1 MRISRKSD
9 FKGEKMGNPKNI
21 TRRDFIKQTSLAAVG
36 STLLLGKTGLVYSQ
50 DAKKVRVILV
60 RDNGVLDEKGRPK
73 YEVVLDMLD
82 RAVTTLTGKKDVVQ
96 AWKTFIRADD
106 VVGIKSNVW
115 TYIPTT
121 SQVENALKK
130 RVMDAGVGESN
141 IGIDDRG
148 VLRNPIFKRSTA
160 LINARPMRSHHW
172 AGVGTLIKNYIMFV
186 PDPPNYHDDA
196 CSRLATIWDNP
207 LCKGKTRL
215 NVLVMLTPQFHGVG
229 PHNFNPRYV
238 WNYYGLI
245 VSFDPV
251 AADSTGLCIIQAKR
265 RDFFG
270 EDRPLSPPAKHIF
283 EADTR
288 YNLGTS
294 DPNKI
299 DLIKI
304 GYEEDTFV

>member
-1 MRISRKSD
+1 VGKKRI
-9 FKGEKMGNPKNI
+9 I
-21 TRRDFIKQTSLAAVG
+21 TRRDFIKNTSLAAIG
-36 STLLLGKTGLVYSQ
+36 SPLFLGKNGFKFSADT
-50 DAKKVRVILV
+50 KKTKVILV
-60 RDNGVLDEKGRPK
+60 RDSNVLDDNGRPK

-82 RAVTTLTGKKDVVQ
+82 KAVTALIGEKDIVQ
-96 AWKTFIRADD
+96 AWKTFIKPDD

-121 SQVENALKK
+121 SQVEDALKK
-130 RVMDAGVGESN
+130 RVMDVGVAESN

-148 VLRNPIFKRSTA
+148 VLRNPIFLKSTA
-160 LINARPMRSHHW
+160 LINVRPMRSHHW
-172 AGVGTLIKNYIMFV
+172 AGVGTLIKNYIMFI
-186 PDPPNYHDDA
+186 PDPPNYHDDSCA
-196 CSRLATIWDNP
+196 RLASIWDNP

-251 AADSTGLCIIQAKR
+251 AADSTGLRIIQAKR
-265 RDFFG
+265 KDFFG

-288 YNLGTS
+288 YKLGTA
-294 DPNKI
+294 DPDKI
-299 DLIKI
+299 ELIKI
-304 GYEEDTFV
+304 GYEENIFI

>member
-1 MRISRKSD
+1 
-9 FKGEKMGNPKNI
+9 
-21 TRRDFIKQTSLAAVG
+21 
-36 STLLLGKTGLVYSQ
+36 
-50 DAKKVRVILV
+50 V
-60 RDNGVLDEKGRPK
+60 RDNEVLDDNGRPK

-82 RAVTTLTGKKDVVQ
+82 KAVTALTGEKDVVQ
-96 AWKTFIRADD
+96 AWRTFIKPDD

-130 RVMDAGVGESN
+130 RVMDVGVAESN

-148 VLRNPIFKRSTA
+148 VIRNPIFQKSTA

-172 AGVGTLIKNYIMFV
+172 AGVGTLIKNYIMFI
-186 PDPPNYHDDA
+186 PDPQNYHDDSCA
-196 CSRLATIWDNP
+196 RLATIWDNP

-251 AADSTGLCIIQAKR
+251 AADSTGLRIIQAKR
-265 RDFFG
+265 KDFFG
-270 EDRPLSPPAKHIF
+270 ENRPLSPPAKHIF

-288 YNLGTS
+288 YNLGTA

-299 DLIKI
+299 ELIKI
-304 GYEEDTFV
+304 GYEENIFI

>member
-1 MRISRKSD
+1 MGKIRI
-9 FKGEKMGNPKNI
+9 I
-21 TRRDFIKQTSLAAVG
+21 TRRDFIKNTSLAAIG
-36 STLLLGKTGLVYSQ
+36 STIFLGKTGFDIPQ
-50 DAKKVRVILV
+50 EAKKSRVVLV
-60 RDNGVLDEKGRPK
+60 RDKQVLDDNSRPK
-73 YEVVLDMLD
+73 YEVLLDMLD
-82 RAVTTLTGKKDVVQ
+82 KAVTALTGEEDVGQ
-96 AWKTFIRADD
+96 AWKTFIKPDD

-121 SQVENALKK
+121 PQVENALKE
-130 RVMDAGVGESN
+130 RVMDVGVAESN

-148 VLRNPIFKRSTA
+148 VLRNPIFQKSTA

-172 AGVGTLIKNYIMFV
+172 SGVGSLIKNYIMFI
-186 PDPPNYHDDA
+186 PDPQNYHDDSCA
-196 CSRLATIWDNP
+196 RLATIWDNP

-251 AADSTGLCIIQAKR
+251 AADATGLRIIQAKR

-270 EDRPLSPPAKHIF
+270 ENRPLSPPAKHIF
-283 EADTR
+283 DADTR
-288 YNLGTS
+288 YNLGTA

-299 DLIKI
+299 ELIKI
-304 GYEEDTFV
+304 GYEEDIYV